1 MEPAGMPGQGRE
13 PPTHAGSTGG
23 RLFFVHP
30 GRRRTRPPPRQSY
43 TARMDQAS
51 DRSRVIPAHL
61 YRRERWKNERG
72 WTREIA
78 RSPVA
83 GDWNW
88 RLSIA
93 EIEEDAPFSRFD
105 GVERELVLLSGNGL
119 RLRFDDDV
127 VRELLPPH
135 DRVRF
140 AGERGV
146 QGELVDG
153 PTQDFNLMWRR
164 DAIDAQLWHRPL
176 VGPMVIFVDPGSVW
190 AVHLLA
196 GQARFA
202 DASGLPNL
210 STADTALLVAPGP
223 MRERFVLDGGG
234 EALLVRL
241 QQRG

>member
-1 MEPAGMPGQGRE
+1 MGQ
-13 PPTHAGSTGG
+13 AND
-23 RLFFVHP
+23 
-30 GRRRTRPPPRQSY
+30 RP
-43 TARMDQAS
+43 
-51 DRSRVIPAHL
+51 RVVPAHV

-78 RSPVA
+78 RSSTG

-105 GVERELVLLSGNGL
+105 GIERELVLLSGNGL
-119 RLRFDDDV
+119 RLRFDDGV

-140 AGERGV
+140 AGERAV

-176 VGPMVIFVDPGSVW
+176 VGPMVIFVEPGCVW

-202 DASGLPNL
+202 DASGLPPL
-210 STADTALLVAPGP
+210 AAADTALLVASGAG
-223 MRERFVLDGGG
+223 RERFVLDGGG

>member
-1 MEPAGMPGQGRE
+1 MDPACD
-13 PPTHAGSTGG
+13 S
-23 RLFFVHP
+23 
-30 GRRRTRPPPRQSY
+30 PR
-43 TARMDQAS
+43 
-51 DRSRVIPAHL
+51 VVPAHL
-61 YRRERWKNERG
+61 YRRERWKNQRG

-78 RSPVA
+78 RSSVD

-93 EIEEDAPFSRFD
+93 EIEEDAPFSRFE
-105 GVERELVLLSGNGL
+105 GIERELVLLSGNGL
-119 RLRFDDDV
+119 RLRFDDGAVD
-127 VRELLPPH
+127 ELLPPH

-146 QGELVDG
+146 QGELIDG

-176 VGPMVIFVDPGSVW
+176 VGPMVMFVEPGSIW
-190 AVHLLA
+190 TVHLLA

-202 DASGLPNL
+202 DASGLPAL
-210 STADTALLVAPGP
+210 AMADTALLVAPGAA
-223 MRERFVLDGGG
+223 RERFVLDGGG
-234 EALLVRL
+234 EVLLVRL